1 MATNTT
7 PLRTRMLGISW
18 LNMVIGAVVFIT
30 PFLTATRAPEFW
42 SGILVG
48 LLIVGLEI
56 FDVWAE
62 THQRPGDARGPE
74 YVNALAGAWLV
85 LYPLFAG
92 SATAYLAV
100 NVAAGLVLIV
110 AALYNAAL
118 AGRAGAARPIRT

>member
-1 MATNTT
+1 MAETT

-30 PFLTATRAPEFW
+30 PFVTATRTPELW
-42 SGILVG
+42 SGVLIG
-48 LLIVGLEI
+48 LLIVGLEV

-62 THQRPGDARGPE
+62 THQRARDARGPE

-85 LYPLFAG
+85 LYPLFAN

-100 NVAAGLVLIV
+100 NVGAGLVLIV
-110 AALYNAAL
+110 AALTNAAL
-118 AGRAGAARPIRT
+118 AGRAATPRPA